1 MDNKKYKK
9 QALRTNTP
17 DYNGV
22 SGRAIGSDD
31 IFGIE
36 ERKLDLLHASMGL
49 STEAAEFTDAL
60 KKHIFYGKELD
71 TVNLKEEIG
80 DILWYA
86 AIALE
91 ALDSSFEEVMQTN
104 IDKLAARYPDKFTE
118 ESAINRDLDTE
129 RKILEDGEEKN

>member
-1 MDNKKYKK
+1 MDNKEYKK

-17 DYNGV
+17 DYCQV
-22 SGRAIGSDD
+22 AGRLEGCEFDGAPNKMI
-31 IFGIE
+31 
-36 ERKLDLLHASMGL
+36 DLIHASMGL
-49 STEAAEFTDAL
+49 STEAAEFTDAI

-91 ALDSSFEEVMQTN
+91 ALGSDFESVMQTN
-104 IDKLAARYPDKFTE
+104 IDKLSARYPDKFTE
-118 ESAINRDLDTE
+118 ELAENRDLDKE
-129 RKILEDGEEKN
+129 RAILEDEKA

>member
-9 QALRTNTP
+9 EALRTNTP
-17 DYNGV
+17 NRVGV
-22 SGRAIGSDD
+22 SKRLNGEMPKISGGYSSK
-31 IFGIE
+31 FQ
-36 ERKLDLLHASMGL
+36 DLIHASMGL

-71 TVNLKEEIG
+71 EVNLKEEIG

-91 ALDSSFEEVMQTN
+91 ALDSNFEEVMQTN
-104 IDKLAARYPDKFTE
+104 IDKLSARYPDKFTE
-118 ESAINRDLDTE
+118 ELAENRNLGLE
-129 RKILEDGEEKN
+129 RAILEDGKK